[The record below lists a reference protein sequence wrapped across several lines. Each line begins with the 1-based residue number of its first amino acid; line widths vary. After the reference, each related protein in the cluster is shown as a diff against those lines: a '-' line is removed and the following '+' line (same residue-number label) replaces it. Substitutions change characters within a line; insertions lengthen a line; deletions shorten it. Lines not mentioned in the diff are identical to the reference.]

1 MRKLASI
8 RKVAELKPIDGAD
21 LIQLALVDG
30 WQCVVKKEEFRVGDL
45 AVYCEVDSLL
55 PVAER
60 FEFLRKSSYKKLPT
74 GEEGF
79 RLKTMRLRGQLSQGL
94 LLPLAVLGNQAAAL
108 HEGDDVTELLG
119 ITKYDPPLP
128 AAMNGV
134 AKGFFPA
141 WLPKTDEERI
151 QNCWP
156 DLPKDVDYVMTEK
169 LHGTSATFY
178 LRDEEFG
185 LCSRNLDLLPEA
197 GGLYTDVARALGIE
211 AKLRDYVAT
220 AGATTGMALQGEIIG
235 EGING
240 NYYQVAG
247 RQFFIFNV
255 FDEARGYLSPEA
267 AGQVVEALGLQQVPV
282 LSTTYRLGDSCAA
295 VLAEAEAPSVFP
307 RQSVRE
313 GVVLRYYPA
322 SGPRISCKVI
332 SNQHLL
338 KEK

>member
-8 RKVAELKPIDGAD
+8 RKVTELKPIAGAD

-30 WQCVVKKEEFRVGDL
+30 WQCVVKKDEFRVGDL
-45 AVYCEVDSLL
+45 AVYCEVDSFL
-55 PVAER
+55 PVVEQ
-60 FEFLRKSSYKKLPT
+60 FEFLRKSSYKQLPS

-79 RLKTMRLRGQLSQGL
+79 RLKTMRLRGELSQGL
-94 LLPLAVLGNQAAAL
+94 LLPLAVLGAAGAAL

-119 ITKYDPPLP
+119 IGKYDPPLP
-128 AAMNGV
+128 AAMSGV

-151 QNCWP
+151 QNCWV

-178 LRDEEFG
+178 LRDGEFG
-185 LCSRNLDLLPEA
+185 LCSRNLDLLPDA
-197 GGLYTDVARALGIE
+197 GGLYTDVARALGLE
-211 AKLRDYVAT
+211 TRLRDYAAAT
-220 AGATTGMALQGEIIG
+220 GTTGLALQGEIIG

-247 RQFFIFNV
+247 RQFFVFNV
-255 FDEARGYLSPEA
+255 FNEATGYLSPAA
-267 AGQVVEALGLQQVPV
+267 AGQVVASLELQHVPV
-282 LSTTYRLGDSCAA
+282 LSTTYRLADSCAA

-307 RQSVRE
+307 RQPVRE
-313 GVVLRYYPA
+313 GIVLRHHPA